1 LLEKYKNYDPNFQVG
16 SAVVDFRD
24 LIENDINNP
33 RKIAECPVSFMT
45 RPEPKD
51 DTHGLIFDEITKKHE
66 LNRYDFSYSPI
77 TFTNNN
83 LISKRTHNTAHNH
96 PDLVGTLDK
105 CKFVLNVD
113 AINAEAFNDP
123 NVKILERD
131 FFQKHIEQ
139 GIINPYDDIEVVV
152 ELKYDGISVE
162 ADCDNHVVSAR
173 TRGDTN
179 LGEAADISPILQG
192 YTFRQAKSMIG
203 EKPIGVKFEAIMTK
217 ANLEMFN
224 RVRGKNYANCRT
236 AIVGLFGAS
245 DAILF
250 RDYITLIPLAL
261 DRSDIPSIT
270 NRMEEINL
278 LNTLFRSNG
287 EPLRYCYFKGNL
299 TEVLYL
305 VKAFYDEAKLAR
317 DYLDFMFDGIV
328 VSYVDESIRQRLG
341 RENYI
346 NKFSMAVKFDPML
359 KQTIFRGYTYEVGQ
373 DGRVTPMIHYDP
385 VEFIGTIHTKST
397 GSSYNRFQ
405 NLQLKYGDIIE
416 VEYRNDV
423 MPYVS
428 KLDCDANRNNPNPVI
443 EFIKECPICGAP
455 LVITDTG
462 NMAICPNNECPD
474 RSLQRVTNMFA
485 KLNIKGFA
493 DACFSALDK
502 YHLYELAE
510 ISPNEAVDKLGKA
523 DGANFINEIYKLKT
537 QPQKDY
543 IVMAALGFTGIAYKK
558 WMSVLDKIRL
568 IDIHTMY
575 KESNGDPF
583 TFKDRLLP
591 ILGNSVLLN
600 TIVSEWSFF
609 EKDID
614 YILSNFHIVDS
625 FGMSSEEKIQI
636 RMTGF
641 RNSHLV
647 EQLTNLGIDAD
658 DSSSVTKKTNILLV
672 PYESFTSNK
681 VTTAKK
687 YGIQILQLNDFL
699 VNSEKYIGIK
709 LI

>member
-1 LLEKYKNYDPNFQVG
+1 
-16 SAVVDFRD
+16 
-24 LIENDINNP
+24 
-33 RKIAECPVSFMT
+33 
-45 RPEPKD
+45 
-51 DTHGLIFDEITKKHE
+51 
-66 LNRYDFSYSPI
+66 
-77 TFTNNN
+77 
-83 LISKRTHNTAHNH
+83 
-96 PDLVGTLDK
+96 
-105 CKFVLNVD
+105 
-113 AINAEAFNDP
+113 
-123 NVKILERD
+123 
-131 FFQKHIEQ
+131 
-139 GIINPYDDIEVVV
+139 
-152 ELKYDGISVE
+152 
-162 ADCDNHVVSAR
+162 
-173 TRGDTN
+173 
-179 LGEAADISPILQG
+179 
-192 YTFRQAKSMIG
+192 
-203 EKPIGVKFEAIMTK
+203 
-217 ANLEMFN
+217 
-224 RVRGKNYANCRT
+224 
-236 AIVGLFGAS
+236 
-245 DAILF
+245 
-250 RDYITLIPLAL
+250 
-261 DRSDIPSIT
+261 
-270 NRMEEINL
+270 
-278 LNTLFRSNG
+278 
-287 EPLRYCYFKGNL
+287 
-299 TEVLYL
+299 
-305 VKAFYDEAKLAR
+305 
-317 DYLDFMFDGIV
+317 
-328 VSYVDESIRQRLG
+328 
-341 RENYI
+341 
-346 NKFSMAVKFDPML
+346 
-359 KQTIFRGYTYEVGQ
+359 
-373 DGRVTPMIHYDP
+373 MIHYDP

-462 NMAICPNNECPD
+462 NMAICPNNECPG

-658 DSSSVTKKTNILLV
+658 DGSSVTKKTNILLV

-681 VTTAKK
+681 VMTARK